1 MRRTLE
7 GFWLG
12 RRAYGGVHELQRR
25 WQVARQQDRVG
36 DAVFLLE
43 HEPVITLGRGAHEE
57 NILFPTPELKRRG
70 FDVVETGRGGDVTL
84 HAPGQLVAYPIV
96 NLSPDRRDIRRYV
109 KDLTEVMRRLVADRG
124 IAAGPVPD
132 LIGLWVDR
140 ANADH
145 WDGPE
150 SAERIAKIGAIGV
163 RVARWV
169 TMHGFALNSTTD
181 LSLYD
186 AIVPCGIADH
196 GVTSIETLV
205 GNGPRVADMA
215 SRAYELLCEQ
225 LAADAA
231 GVRDVSDVSDAE
243 LASWAADASDAASRE
258 TGNAT
263 RPRA

>member
-1 MRRTLE
+1 MTRTLE

-12 RRAYGGVHELQRR
+12 RRAYDVVHGLQQR
-25 WQVARQQDRVG
+25 WQIARQHERVS

-57 NILFPTPELKRRG
+57 NILFPTPELRRRG

-96 NLSPDRRDIRRYV
+96 DLSPERRDVRRYV
-109 KDLTEVMRRLVADRG
+109 NDLTEVMRRLVHEHG
-124 IAAGPVPD
+124 IESGPVPD

-140 ANADH
+140 ANSKR
-145 WDGPE
+145 WQGPDR
-150 SAERIAKIGAIGV
+150 AERIAKIGAIGV
-163 RVARWV
+163 RVSRWV
-169 TMHGFALNSTTD
+169 AMHGFALNSTTD

-196 GVTSIETLV
+196 GVTSIETLL
-205 GNGPRVADMA
+205 GHGPLVADMA

-225 LAADAA
+225 LGADAT
-231 GVRDVSDVSDAE
+231 GGLRDASHVSDEE
-243 LASWAADASDAASRE
+243 LAGWAAEPAARDE
-258 TGNAT
+258 TIPSPSA
-263 RPRA
+263 

>member
-1 MRRTLE
+1 MKRKLE

-12 RRAYGGVHELQRR
+12 GRAYDGVHQLQRR
-25 WQVARQQDRVG
+25 WQVALQQGRVG

-43 HEPVITLGRGAHEE
+43 HEPVITLGRGTHEE
-57 NILFPTPELKRRG
+57 NILFPTPELQRRG

-109 KDLTEVMRRLVADRG
+109 KDLTEVMRRLVAEHG

-140 ANADH
+140 ANTSR

-150 SAERIAKIGAIGV
+150 NAERIAKIGAIGV
-163 RVARWV
+163 RVSRWV
-169 TMHGFALNSTTD
+169 AMHGFALNSTTD

-205 GNGPRVADMA
+205 GKGPRVADMA
-215 SRAYELLCEQ
+215 SRAYEFLCEQ

-231 GVRDVSDVSDAE
+231 GFRDVSDISDAE
-243 LASWAADASDAASRE
+243 LASWAGEESGDAA
-258 TGNAT
+258 TT
-263 RPRA
+263 RA